1 MEQIQPDAK
10 MKMELGRLKNSNA
23 KLQGKVQTYKI
34 AVLVLLSVSLSL
46 MVMLLAKGFIVMPSS
61 PKNSFKAKPIETIYA
76 DTLYLYGLPP
86 QLEAQAEL
94 FCVMIGAYANTDISR
109 FDKNLTQN
117 VRQISVKGINQ
128 IAIGLFGSQPE
139 AMDLLAYIKTLGF
152 KDAYVMKV
160 RNSRRIGDKIQ

>member
-10 MKMELGRLKNSNA
+10 QKLELGRLKNSNA

-34 AVLVLLSVSLSL
+34 VVLVLLSVSLSL

-61 PKNSFKAKPIETIYA
+61 PNPSLKAKPIETIYA

-86 QLEAQAEL
+86 QLDVQAEL
-94 FCVMIGAYANTDISR
+94 FCVMIGAYVNSDVSR

-117 VRQISVKGINQ
+117 VRQISVKGVNQ
-128 IAIGLFGSQPE
+128 IAIGLFGSQHE
-139 AMDLLAYIKTLGF
+139 AMDLLAYIQKLGF
-152 KDAYVMKV
+152 KDAYIVKV
-160 RNSRRIGDKIQ
+160 RNGRRIGDKIR